1 MGNFACS
8 FCTEPAHIAAGRAH
22 VPDEKLDLVF
32 QWLRLC
38 GFTAKN
44 PGSVPG
50 GGIAILQTMWH
61 SPKRNKN
68 PAYLFAEVLGDSW
81 MNASQIGYQS

>member
-22 VPDEKLDLVF
+22 VPDEKLDLVV
-32 QWLRLC
+32 QWLSLC
-38 GFTAKN
+38 GFTAN
-44 PGSVPG
+44 DPGSVPG

-61 SPKRNKN
+61 SPKQNKN
-68 PAYLFAEVLGDSW
+68 PASLFAEVLGDSW
-81 MNASQIGYQS
+81 MNASQTGYQS